1 MDKGKVVSLDQI
13 EIEVLWSLDEE
24 GKRYFANLFNIVII
38 IARCL
43 RNVCLLYWCQLVK
56 KRLMLI
62 RKYSNTKLLSHIM
75 KLWERA
81 AGIRIWRQVEVE
93 EK

>member
-62 RKYSNTKLLSHIM
+62 RKYSNSHIM